1 MGKKR
6 ISTQEGE
13 MGTTSGKEAVLNVSK
28 KKVSSGIL
36 HVQATFNN
44 TILTLTDKSGNKLF
58 ASSSGGLGFKGTK
71 KGTPFAAS
79 RVGDLVGERAQ
90 SIGIKDVDVI
100 VKGVG
105 PGRESS
111 IRSFMAKG
119 IEVNTIKD
127 ITPVP
132 HNGPKAK
139 KSRRV

>member
-6 ISTQEGE
+6 ITTQESE
-13 MGTTSGKEAVLNVSK
+13 TSAASDKGAVLSVSK
-28 KKVSSGIL
+28 KRVSSGIL

-44 TILTLTDKSGNKLF
+44 TILTLTDKLGNKLF

-100 VKGVG
+100 VRGVG

-127 ITPVP
+127 ATPVP